1 MSTCIRPDPPCVQ
14 AQPGAHLVVGL
25 GCRRG
30 CSAEALRELI
40 GNSLEAHGL
49 RLSSVTALASIDLKD
64 QEPGLLELAEQLA
77 VPLVFFNAAQ
87 LVAWELH
94 LTHRSAQVFQTTG
107 CHGVAEGSALALAA
121 QLGDGTARL
130 LIERQKS
137 AQVTFSLATSPAAG
151 G

>member
-1 MSTCIRPDPPCVQ
+1 MMPTSIRPDPPAV
-14 AQPGAHLVVGL
+14 QPGAPLVVGL

-30 CSAEALRELI
+30 CSAATLRELI
-40 GNSLEAHGL
+40 ENNLHAIDLEID
-49 RLSSVTALASIDLKD
+49 SISALASIDLKD
-64 QEPGLLELAEQLA
+64 QEPGLIELAAQLS

-130 LIERQKS
+130 VIERQKS
-137 AQVTFSLATSPAAG
+137 AQVTFALATCPVTG

>member
-1 MSTCIRPDPPCVQ
+1 M
-14 AQPGAHLVVGL
+14 
-25 GCRRG
+25 
-30 CSAEALRELI
+30 RELI
-40 GNSLEAHGL
+40 EASLRTLDLGL
-49 RLSSVTALASIDLKD
+49 GSITALASIDLKD
-64 QEPGLLELAEQLA
+64 QEPGLLELAAQLA

-94 LTHRSAQVFQTTG
+94 LTHRSAKVFQTTG

-130 LIERQKS
+130 LIERQKTT
-137 AQVTFSLATSPAAG
+137 QMTFALASSPAVG

>member
-1 MSTCIRPDPPCVQ
+1 MQTCTRPDSPTL
-14 AQPGAHLVVGL
+14 QPGASLVAGL

-30 CSAEALRELI
+30 CSAATLRELI
-40 GNSLEAHGL
+40 ENSLRVIGL
-49 RLSSVTALASIDLKD
+49 EIASVTALACIDLKD
-64 QEPGLLELAEQLA
+64 QEPGLLELAAQLA

-121 QLGDGTARL
+121 QLGDGTATL

-137 AQVTFSLATSPAAG
+137 ANATFALAISPAHSG
-151 G
+151 

>member
-1 MSTCIRPDPPCVQ
+1 MPTCIRHDPS
-14 AQPGAHLVVGL
+14 ALQPGAQLVVGL

-30 CSAEALRELI
+30 CSAVALRELI
-40 GNSLEAHGL
+40 GRSLEAL
-49 RLSSVTALASIDLKD
+49 DLDLSSVTALASLDLKD
-64 QEPGLLELAEQLA
+64 QEPGLRELAAQLA
-77 VPLVFFNAAQ
+77 VPLVCFNAAQ

-94 LTHRSAQVFQTTG
+94 LTHLSARVFQTTG

-137 AQVTFSLATSPAAG
+137 AHATFALATSPAVG

>member
-1 MSTCIRPDPPCVQ
+1 MPTCTRPDSLRID
-14 AQPGAHLVVGL
+14 PGAALVAGL

-30 CSAEALRELI
+30 CSAAALRELI
-40 GNSLEAHGL
+40 ERSLRAIGL
-49 RLSSVTALASIDLKD
+49 DIASVTALASIDLKD
-64 QEPGLLELAEQLA
+64 KEPGLLELARQLG
-77 VPLVFFNAAQ
+77 VPLVCFNATQ

-121 QLGDGTARL
+121 QSGDGTATL

-137 AQVTFSLATSPAAG
+137 AHATFALAISPAHG

>member
-1 MSTCIRPDPPCVQ
+1 M
-14 AQPGAHLVVGL
+14 
-25 GCRRG
+25 
-30 CSAEALRELI
+30 RELI

-137 AQVTFSLATSPAAG
+137 AQVTFALATSPAAG

>member
-1 MSTCIRPDPPCVQ
+1 MPTGIRPDPPIV
-14 AQPGAHLVVGL
+14 QPGTPLVVGL

-30 CSAEALRELI
+30 CSAETLRELI
-40 GNSLEAHGL
+40 ESSLRTVDLEIG
-49 RLSSVTALASIDLKD
+49 SVTALASIDLKD
-64 QEPGLLELAEQLA
+64 QEPGLLELAGQLA

-94 LTHRSAQVFQTTG
+94 LTHRSAQVLQTTG

-130 LIERQKS
+130 VIERQKS
-137 AQVTFSLATSPAAG
+137 TQVTFALATCPVAG

>member
-1 MSTCIRPDPPCVQ
+1 MPDRIRPEHSSVR
-14 AQPGAHLVVGL
+14 PGRPMVVGL

-30 CSAEALRELI
+30 CSAVALRELVEA
-40 GNSLEAHGL
+40 SLRTLDLGL
-49 RLSSVTALASIDLKD
+49 GSITALASIDLKD
-64 QEPGLLELAEQLA
+64 QEPGLLELAAQLA

-130 LIERQKS
+130 LIERQKTT
-137 AQVTFSLATSPAAG
+137 QMTFALASSPAVG

>member
-1 MSTCIRPDPPCVQ
+1 MPDRIRPEHSSVR
-14 AQPGAHLVVGL
+14 PGTPLVVGL

-30 CSAEALRELI
+30 CSAAALRELI
-40 GNSLEAHGL
+40 EASLRTLDLGL
-49 RLSSVTALASIDLKD
+49 GSITALASIDLKD
-64 QEPGLLELAEQLA
+64 QEPGLLELAAQLA

-130 LIERQKS
+130 LIERQKNT
-137 AQVTFSLATSPAAG
+137 QMTFALASSLAVG

>member
-1 MSTCIRPDPPCVQ
+1 MPTSIRPDPPAV
-14 AQPGAHLVVGL
+14 QPGAPLVVGL

-30 CSAEALRELI
+30 CSAATLRELI
-40 GNSLEAHGL
+40 ENSLHAIDLEID
-49 RLSSVTALASIDLKD
+49 SISALASIDLKD
-64 QEPGLLELAEQLA
+64 QEPGLIELAAHLS

-87 LVAWELH
+87 LVAWELQ
-94 LTHRSAQVFQTTG
+94 LTHRSTQVFQTTG

-130 LIERQKS
+130 VIERQKS
-137 AQVTFSLATSPAAG
+137 AQVTFALATCAVTG

>member
-1 MSTCIRPDPPCVQ
+1 MPTSIRPDPASV
-14 AQPGAHLVVGL
+14 QPGAPLVVGL

-30 CSAEALRELI
+30 CSAATLRELI
-40 GNSLEAHGL
+40 ENSLHAIDLELG
-49 RLSSVTALASIDLKD
+49 SVSALASIDLKA
-64 QEPGLLELAEQLA
+64 QEPGLIELAVQLSL
-77 VPLVFFNAAQ
+77 PLVFFNAAQ

-94 LTHRSAQVFQTTG
+94 LTHRSAHVFQTTG

-130 LIERQKS
+130 VIERQKS
-137 AQVTFSLATSPAAG
+137 AQVTFALATCPVTG

>member
-1 MSTCIRPDPPCVQ
+1 MPDCIRPESS
-14 AQPGAHLVVGL
+14 AQTAPVMVAGL

-30 CSAEALRELI
+30 CTAQRLREL
-40 GNSLEAHGL
+40 LEQHLSARGL
-49 RLSSVTALASIDLKD
+49 DVRAVTALASIDLKS
-64 QEPGLLELAEQLA
+64 QEPGLLELAGQLA

-87 LVAWELH
+87 LVYWDLH
-94 LTHRSAQVFQTTG
+94 LTHRSAQVLQTTG

-121 QLGDGTARL
+121 QLGDGSATL

-137 AQVTFSLATSPAAG
+137 SDATFALASSHVPG